1 VTARCRSDAT
11 IRERAPQRPRTRPW
25 ASTRNRHGAKHLA
38 VKNRITDYCTSLAR
52 RWSRPER
59 RVTVTSA
66 EIVERQQRATPLR
79 RPAWDHPALRALNV
93 SIAAVS
99 LVAAAPLMIV
109 ISVAIKLTSP
119 GPVLYRQI
127 RVGVDRR
134 GGDGRTRRNRRQQDA
149 GGLPFLMYKFRTMHV
164 NGDGKERET
173 WAQPNDPRVTP
184 VGRVLRSTRLDEL
197 PQLIN
202 VLRGD
207 MNVVGPRPEQMTIF
221 ADLRQQIDR
230 YGERQRVRPG
240 ITGLAQIRHRY
251 DQSLDDVR
259 TKLAHDLEYIENR
272 SLLQELTILLWTP
285 FVMLFKRGSH

>member
-1 VTARCRSDAT
+1 M
-11 IRERAPQRPRTRPW
+11 P
-25 ASTRNRHGAKHLA
+25 
-38 VKNRITDYCTSLAR
+38 
-52 RWSRPER
+52 
-59 RVTVTSA
+59 VTSA
-66 EIVERQQRATPLR
+66 EIAERQPRATPLAR
-79 RPAWDHPALRALNV
+79 RASDHPALRALNV

-99 LVAAAPLMIV
+99 LVAAAPLMLV

-127 RVGVDRR
+127 RVGLDRR
-134 GGDGRTRRNRRQQDA
+134 GADGRTPRNRRQQDA

-164 NGDGKERET
+164 NGDGAERAT
-173 WAQPNDPRVTP
+173 WAQPNDPRVTA
-184 VGRVLRSTRLDEL
+184 VGRLLRSTRLDEL

-207 MNVVGPRPEQMTIF
+207 MNVVGPRPEQLTIF
-221 ADLRQQIDR
+221 ADLRDQIDR

-272 SLLQELTILLWTP
+272 TWLQEMTILLWTP